1 MALVKDPAAFV
12 EALKEFARLV
22 FIAAVTAALAGAG
35 VLIGFIN
42 DPLTFAIVTSV
53 LTTLGKA
60 WDKYVHKS
68 DATSANGVVPF

>member
-1 MALVKDPAAFV
+1 MALVKDKAAFV
-12 EALKEFARLV
+12 EALKEFGRLV

-35 VLIGFIN
+35 VLVGLIN

-53 LTTLGKA
+53 LTSLGKA

-68 DATSANGVVPF
+68 DSTPANGVVPF